1 MSPQNGYIEMII
13 TNVGVAAQIHFVRY
27 QLYAQKEPQPVHLKV
42 LHISFVPNLT
52 ISLFNTLKWK
62 VHRLNKLYCDLQV
75 VHPVGIS
82 C

>member
-13 TNVGVAAQIHFVRY
+13 TNVGVAAHFVWY

-42 LHISFVPNLT
+42 QHISFVPNLT
-52 ISLFNTLKWK
+52 TSLFNTLKWK

-75 VHPVGIS
+75 VHPVGIN